1 MKHPNNV
8 IEHDGW
14 IVVRNERALID
25 IETYNDEATIF
36 RYYNTYHEHRHERN
50 TGFVNLNPVRVL
62 LSHTAHRVSRL
73 ACECGETVPDTILGS
88 LALIAWSD
96 DNAIIR

>member
-50 TGFVNLNPVRVL
+50 SGFYNLSPVHVQL
-62 LSHTAHRVSRL
+62 NDYAHRGGGR
-73 ACECGETVPDTILGS
+73 CGCGEPVPDVVLGS